1 MASEINVDKITP
13 QTGTNLELGD
23 SGDTITV
30 PAGATITNSGTA
42 NGFGVSLTNDGNNR
56 VVTATGSGG
65 LNGEANMSFDGST
78 LDLSANNTELR
89 LPRGTT
95 AQQPTPSA
103 ANEGAIR
110 YDTDDNLLYYSNGAS
125 WIKVNNTTPSL
136 ASASGSILVGLSTS
150 LSLVGTNFLT
160 SGLVVNFL
168 QTSDS
173 INANVTV
180 TPTTDTAATV
190 TVPSSVYSNITA
202 GNVVTIKVTNSD
214 GQSSGTLT
222 ITASN
227 PPSGGTITTSG
238 NFRIHTYTSSGTF
251 TNTISNLSLEYMV
264 IAGGGGGGVD
274 RYSESRGAGGG
285 GAGGYRANVS
295 GENSGGGNAAESALI
310 LSSLGNS
317 TITIGA
323 GGAGGSGSDNS
334 VGGVNGSESSLT
346 GTGYTAI
353 SSTGGGGGGGHQT
366 SLRTGAQSG
375 GSGGGGTNGYGPGS
389 GTSGQGFNGGSGAN
403 NSDYGG
409 GGGGG
414 SAEIGENGTT
424 TSGTNKAGDGGDGV
438 SSSING
444 SATARAAGGGGRG
457 AGGNGSGGSGGGGD
471 GSDSG
476 GTAGTVNTGSGGGAS
491 RNTTGGA
498 GGSGIV
504 ILRYNLTSLQ
514 G

>member
-1 MASEINVDKITP
+1 MSQIEVDKIIP
-13 QTGTNLELGD
+13 QSGTGIQIGD

-42 NGFGVSLTNDGNNR
+42 NGFGVSLANDGNNR

-110 YDTDDNLLYYSNGAS
+110 YDTDDNLLYYSNGTS
-125 WIKVNNTTPSL
+125 WLKVNNTTPSL
-136 ASASGSILVGLSTS
+136 ASVSGSILVGLSTS
-150 LSLVGTNFLT
+150 LSLVGTNFLI

-168 QTSDS
+168 QSSDS
-173 INANVTV
+173 INVDVTV

-190 TVPSSVYSNITA
+190 TIPSSVYNNVTA
-202 GNVVTIKVTNSD
+202 GNAVTIKVTNSD
-214 GQSSGTLT
+214 GQTSGTLT
-222 ITASN
+222 TTAIN

-274 RYSESRGAGGG
+274 RYSADRGSGGG

-295 GENSGGGNAAESALI
+295 GENSGGGNTAESALI
-310 LSSLGNS
+310 LSSLGDS

-323 GGAGGSGSDNS
+323 GAAGGANSDGSTTGSAGSDSSLSGS
-334 VGGVNGSESSLT
+334 
-346 GTGYTAI
+346 GYTAI
-353 SSTGGGGGGGHQT
+353 TSNGGGGGGGHGS
-366 SLRTGAQSG
+366 SLRTSAGSG
-375 GSGGGGTNGYGPGS
+375 GSGGGGPNGYGPGS

-403 NSDYGG
+403 NTSYGG

-414 SAEIGENGTT
+414 AAELGETGTT
-424 TSGTNKAGDGGDGV
+424 ISGTDKAGDGGDGV

-444 SATARAAGGGGRG
+444 SATARAGGGGGRG
-457 AGGNGSGGSGGGGD
+457 GGGNGSGGSGGGAA
-471 GSDSG
+471 GSNSG
-476 GTAGTVNTGSGGGAS
+476 GTAGTVNTGGGGGAS
-491 RNTTGGA
+491 RNAAGGA